1 MREDTN
7 SYGLRQWYYFC
18 VSNKKQ
24 GRYKF
29 RIYKFSKFYSLY
41 KDGMKP
47 FIRVLA
53 ENAEWAQ
60 AG

>member
-7 SYGLRQWYYFC
+7 TFGLRQWFYYS
-18 VSNKKQ
+18 VTNKKA

-29 RIYKFSKFYSLY
+29 RIYKFSKYYSLY

-47 FIRVLA
+47 FIRVMTS
-53 ENAEWAQ
+53 EPT
-60 AG
+60 